1 MKLSINHTGTSF
13 IAAAIL
19 LAIAVPAVHAQAIY
33 RIIGPDGR
41 ITFSD
46 QRPTADQKVIELTP
60 SGRVASS
67 SAQDGLP
74 LALRQVASRYPV
86 TLYSGDGCEPCNAGR
101 SMLMARGIPFAE
113 RTVTTPQDSEALQ
126 QLSGQNLLPLLTIGT
141 QQLKGF
147 SSSEWGQYLDA
158 AGYPPA
164 SLLPSGYRNPPPAAL
179 APSSGSGPAS
189 AQSGQDTTPAVTP
202 PPPPPAAPENPSGI
216 RF

>member
-1 MKLSINHTGTSF
+1 MKRSINRTCSSF
-13 IAAAIL
+13 ITAAVL
-19 LAIAVPAVHAQAIY
+19 MAIAVPSLHAQAIY
-33 RIIGPDGR
+33 RIIGSDGR
-41 ITFSD
+41 VTFSD

-67 SAQDGLP
+67 SSQEGLP

-113 RTVTTPQDSEALQ
+113 RTVTTSQDSEALQ
-126 QLSGQNLLPLLTIGT
+126 QLSGQNLLPLLTIGG

-164 SLLPSGYRNPPPAAL
+164 SLLPSGYHNPPPAAL

-189 AQSGQDTTPAVTP
+189 TQSGQDTTPAVIS